1 MKDLNLLL
9 KALQDVF
16 STRLASVFI
25 FGSKAN
31 SGDLLMNHNVDLF
44 VIADDVHSDDFTNLF
59 PAVQRW
65 CAKGNNTPIIVS
77 KEEFYSLA
85 DIYAVEYADVKWNY
99 QIIWGQDLVE
109 SINVNY
115 FDLRLQCERELKHMI
130 MKLRGFYLEHG
141 RAKSAIVPA
150 IETIAKSIVVIFRSL
165 LRLRNVAPSVYKQ
178 DVVEQVSSI
187 VRIDKQFF
195 NKLIGQKEG
204 TYKFNTTEIYDFNEY
219 LLNQLQNLLKQVS
232 SL

>member
-9 KALQDVF
+9 RALQEVF
-16 STRLASVFI
+16 SNRLASVFI

-44 VIADDVHSDDFTNLF
+44 VVADEVHTDDFSKLL
-59 PAVQRW
+59 PACQRW
-65 CAKGNNTPIIVS
+65 CAKGNPTPLIMS
-77 KEEFYSLA
+77 REEFYSMV
-85 DIYAVEYADVKWNY
+85 DIYAIEYSDVKWNY
-99 QIIWGQDLVE
+99 QIIHGQDLVA
-109 SINVNY
+109 SVNVNY
-115 FDLRLQCERELKHMI
+115 FDLRLQCERELKNMI

-141 RAKSAIVPA
+141 RTKSAIVPA
-150 IETIAKSIVVIFRSL
+150 IDTIARTTVVIFRAL
-165 LRLRNVAPSVYKQ
+165 LRLRNITPSVFKQ

-204 TYKFNTTEIYDFNEY
+204 NYKFTATEIYDFNEY

-232 SL
+232 NM